1 MTMFKNLKFKY
12 KISVITILAIVTF
25 IVILIM
31 TLSFT
36 GKNERLLSEM
46 VNQHTPAWELN
57 HDLLNHLE
65 WIQLRFQDA
74 VSFQDED
81 EISEANKLRD
91 TFIEKLNV
99 AIGNP
104 DLKENDLGNLLSL
117 FSAYFNASMNASQLM
132 MAGDEDP
139 QVAAAVEQMHTHYN
153 NLKGKLESNIVNK
166 RGETAAGFNRTRSNN
181 RVMLLM
187 YLIVI
192 IVSIL
197 LLVLVSLFINQSISG
212 PLTVAINMA
221 KKVADGN
228 LSVEIT
234 DSSRKDE
241 AGLLIKTIQKMVE
254 NLQALMGQIRE
265 GANALAAAAGQ
276 ISTSVTQIASAA
288 TETASAAT
296 ETSTT
301 VEEVRQTALDS
312 NKKAKNVSESAQ
324 KAVDVSQAGEQ
335 SVADTIEGMHR
346 IEAQMSSI
354 AESIMRLSEHGQA
367 IGGIIAIVED
377 VAEQSRLLAV
387 NASIE
392 AVKAGEQGKG
402 FAVVAQEVS
411 ILADKSKQA
420 TSRVRKI
427 LDDIQKAT
435 SEAVMKTEQGSKAV
449 DAGVKQSAEAGAA
462 IQRLADS
469 VSESSQATTQIAV
482 SSQEQLVGMDQVVSA
497 MESIKQASNQNVS
510 ATKQVESAAYDLH
523 TLGQKLKEVLERYS
537 A

>member
-1 MTMFKNLKFKY
+1 MFKDLKFKY
-12 KISVITILAIVTF
+12 KILVIPVMAIVTF
-25 IVILIM
+25 LIVLFMILSY
-31 TLSFT
+31 TS
-36 GKNERLLSEM
+36 KNERLLSEM
-46 VNQHTPAWELN
+46 VNRHTPARELS

-65 WIQLRFQDA
+65 WIQYRLQDA
-74 VSFQDED
+74 VSFQDES
-81 EISEANKLRD
+81 EITEANTLREE
-91 TFIEKLNV
+91 FIQKLNEG
-99 AIGNP
+99 IGNP
-104 DLKENDLGNLLSL
+104 FLKENNLEQLSSL
-117 FSAYFNASMNASQLM
+117 FNSYYDASILVSRLM
-132 MAGDEDP
+132 MSDEEDERITSG
-139 QVAAAVEQMHTHYN
+139 VEEMHVHYN
-153 NLKGKLESNIVNK
+153 TLKNKLESNIVEEK
-166 RGETAAGFNRTRSNN
+166 SQTAAGFNQTRSNN
-181 RVMLLM
+181 RVLLLM
-187 YLIVI
+187 CVIVI
-192 IVSIL
+192 VVSML
-197 LLVLVSLFINQSISG
+197 LLVLITLFVNQSISR
-212 PLTVAINMA
+212 PLMVAINA
-221 KKVADGN
+221 AEKVANGN
-228 LSVEIT
+228 LGVEIK
-234 DSSRKDE
+234 DDSRKDE

-324 KAVDVSQAGEQ
+324 KSVEVSQAGEH

-411 ILADKSKQA
+411 TLAEKSKQA
-420 TSRVRKI
+420 TSQVRKI

-510 ATKQVESAAYDLH
+510 ATKQVESAARDLH

-537 A
+537 V